1 MRGTLLQL
9 AVAAGAG
16 LAMAQAAAQAP
27 RTAEPQVTPAGELR
41 DAAPEAEPATRII
54 PLEVSING
62 ARAGSWVLMERAG
75 VLYAQLEAFEEWRIN
90 RDPRAPA
97 VVYRGETWYPLASLP
112 GFSARFNPAEQSLQ
126 LNFSAAAFATT
137 RVGAPAAERPAVTRP
152 LTTVFANY
160 DLSYT
165 RSDLRGISTT
175 NDVGALTELGVS
187 GSAGVLTNTSV
198 IRNIANDPGAAYAPG
213 WRRLETT
220 FTRDFPEKNASLR
233 LGDSTTRSGAWGR
246 SVYFGGIQWAT
257 NFTLSP
263 GYITQPIP
271 TIGGQS
277 RAPSTV
283 ELYINDALRQ
293 TSQVPTGP
301 FTIDNFPQITGSGQA
316 RIVVRDLLGR
326 ETVLVQDF
334 FSNAALLRKGLSDY
348 SFEAGAVRRNLG
360 IDSANYGAG
369 FVSGLW
375 RHGLSDDFTVETR
388 AEASEKLR
396 GGGAGLAVALPLG
409 LLGQVAGAASS
420 DDLTGSGRQ
429 GLVSLEHWSLR
440 HGFTLRA
447 EAASREYRQVGQ
459 DDETLPYRRQ
469 WLASYTYARPELGHL
484 GLGYARI
491 DTYDRGPITTYSANY
506 SIRVFAQSSLT
517 VSATRVEG
525 GDASARSVGVSL
537 LIPLDGRI
545 TATAATTHHAGYTD
559 AYATVSKGLGLE
571 AGTAWRA
578 LAGQRTNQNYV
589 EGGLYYQGSRGLVT
603 ADASASDTQSTVRLG
618 AQGGLVFADGQLFA
632 SRKVQDSFALVEVPG
647 YPDVGV
653 GFQSTVLSRTDAS
666 GKALV
671 PQLQPYRTNT
681 IRLDPNELPISAE
694 LDTIEM
700 AVVPPARS
708 GVKVT
713 FPVRSGRGALVRI
726 VLEDGQPAPAGAELE
741 LVGDSKEFFV
751 ARRGEAFVTGLKDK
765 NRLRVKWQGK
775 QCEMD
780 VELPP
785 GKSDDIA
792 RVGPYVCSGVTR

>member
-1 MRGTLLQL
+1 MP
-9 AVAAGAG
+9 GAS
-16 LAMAQAAAQAP
+16 AQAP
-27 RTAEPQVTPAGELR
+27 SLAEPQVRLADEPGS
-41 DAAPEAEPATRII
+41 AAAEAEPETRII

-62 ARAGSWVLMERAG
+62 ARAGSWVLMERGG
-75 VLYAQLEAFEEWRIN
+75 VLYAQLDAFEEWRIN

-97 VVYRGETWYPLASLP
+97 VVHRGETWYPLGSLP
-112 GFSARFNPAEQSLQ
+112 GFAARFNPAEQSLQ
-126 LNFSAAAFATT
+126 LNFSPAAFATT
-137 RVGAPAAERPAVTRP
+137 RVGQPAAERPAVSRP

-165 RSDLRGISTT
+165 RSDLRGISAT

-187 GSAGVLTNTSV
+187 GDAGVLTNTSV
-198 IRNIANDPGAAYAPG
+198 IRNIANDPGAAYTPG

-220 FTRDFPEKNASLR
+220 YTRDFPERNASLR
-233 LGDSTTRSGAWGR
+233 LGDTTTRTGAWGR
-246 SVYFGGIQWAT
+246 SVYFGGIQWGT
-257 NFTLSP
+257 NFSLSP

-360 IDSANYGAG
+360 IDSANYGEG
-369 FVSGLW
+369 FASGLF
-375 RHGLSDDFTVETR
+375 RHGLSDSFTLETR
-388 AEASEKLR
+388 VEGSEHTR

-420 DDLTGSGRQ
+420 DDITGSGRQ

-440 HGFTLRA
+440 HGFSLRA
-447 EAASREYRQVGQ
+447 EAASREYRQIGQ
-459 DDETLPYRRQ
+459 DEGTLPYRRQ

-484 GLGYARI
+484 GLGYGKI
-491 DTYDRGPITTYSANY
+491 DTYDRGPISTYTANY

-517 VSATRVEG
+517 LSATRVDG
-525 GDASARSVGVSL
+525 GDATGRSIGVSL

-545 TATAATTHHAGYTD
+545 NATAATTHHAGHTD
-559 AYATVSKGLGLE
+559 GYATVSKGLGIE
-571 AGTAWRA
+571 AGAAWRA
-578 LAGQRTNQNYV
+578 LAGRREGQNYA
-589 EGGLYYQGSRGLVT
+589 EGGVYYQGSRGLVT

-618 AQGGLVFADGQLFA
+618 AQGGLVFADGTLFA
-632 SRKVQDSFALVEVPG
+632 SRKLQDSFALVEVPG

-653 GFQSTVLSRTDAS
+653 GFQSTVLSRTDS
-666 GKALV
+666 NGKALV

-681 IRLDPNELPISAE
+681 LRLDPNELPISAE
-694 LDTIEM
+694 LDNIEI

-726 VLEDGQPAPAGAELE
+726 VLDDGQPAPAGADLE
-741 LVGDSKEFFV
+741 LVGDTKEFFV

-765 NRLRVKWQGK
+765 NRLRIKWQGRS
-775 QCEMD
+775 CEFD

-785 GKSDDIA
+785 GKPDDIA